1 MSELTRQERFSMSR
15 QFAKELVADSIITDA
30 AAQFLALM
38 IEEIHNTKIAPL
50 QAELKRHTTLSA
62 AMEMPEVKALVSQL
76 EAWLEVA
83 KHCSITEGV
92 CCCGDNM
99 KGHADPMDCGHTPTD
114 HGTYH
119 AHMLVKS
126 TQSAIAEIKEM
137 KP

>member
-1 MSELTRQERFSMSR
+1 MSEAPERIW
-15 QFAKELVADSIITDA
+15 ADTAYGKTCGVDWSVGKAFQQD
-30 AAQFLALM
+30 
-38 IEEIHNTKIAPL
+38 IEYRRADLPP
-50 QAELKRHTTLSA
+50 TLSA
-62 AMEMPEVKALVSQL
+62 AMELPEVRALVSQL

-99 KGHADPMDCGHTPTD
+99 KGHADPMDCGHTSTD

-126 TQSAIAEIKEM
+126 TQSALAAIKEP
-137 KP
+137 KT